1 MPQNA
6 LVPRQAV
13 ASGIRGRSSGFDR
26 PVRHLNQVDLARRWN
41 LSPRTLER
49 WRWLKQGP
57 RYLKLGGRAVYR
69 LEDIEAF
76 EAEQVRTVSTSTD
89 VGGAR

>member
-13 ASGIRGRSSGFDR
+13 ASGILGRSSGFDR

-49 WRWLKQGP
+49 WRWLRQGP
-57 RYLKLGGRAVYR
+57 PFLKLGGRICYR
-69 LEDIEAF
+69 VDDVEAF
-76 EAEQVRTVSTSTD
+76 EADQLQLIDKRTK
-89 VGGAR
+89 